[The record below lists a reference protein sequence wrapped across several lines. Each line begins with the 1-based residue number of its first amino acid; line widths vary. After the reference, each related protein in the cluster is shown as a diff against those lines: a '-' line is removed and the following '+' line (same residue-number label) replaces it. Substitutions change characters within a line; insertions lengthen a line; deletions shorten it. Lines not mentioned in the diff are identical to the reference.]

1 MDSQISQIIISMAY
15 TVIPTLTRG
24 TFQERA
30 KAFLA
35 EGPATND
42 KFVLSLGLNR
52 SSQLLAPSVKNAS
65 AEAVSRLWLL

>member
-1 MDSQISQIIISMAY
+1 MDSQISQIIISMAS
-15 TVIPTLTRG
+15 TVIPTLMRG
-24 TFQERA
+24 TFQVYERA

-65 AEAVSRLWLL
+65 AEAVSRL

>member
-15 TVIPTLTRG
+15 TMTSSLPLG
-24 TFQERA
+24 TFQVYKRA

-52 SSQLLAPSVKNAS
+52 NSQLLAPSVKNAS
-65 AEAVSRLWLL
+65 AEAVSRL

>member
-1 MDSQISQIIISMAY
+1 MDSQIFQVIISMAS
-15 TVIPTLTRG
+15 TVTPTLMHG
-24 TFQERA
+24 TIQVHERA

-65 AEAVSRLWLL
+65 AEAVSRL